1 MTSRE
6 RVLRAINFET
16 PDRIPV
22 NRGADSDVASV
33 GYIAAPG
40 FSPAKPGMNEWGCVW
55 ASLNPDAGDQG
66 QVVEHPLAEWDAISS
81 YRFPDPFAP
90 GRLEPAKE
98 RMRELRAQGKFVCG
112 SLGKGPMHLL
122 DDLRGFEN
130 YLMDLAAEPERIET
144 MLDGIFGFLEGMAE
158 QYGAMGVDAVFM
170 ADDQAMQSGPL
181 FSMEVWRERLKPRYR
196 KLCALARSAGCKVF
210 MHTCG
215 HLGQHLAELADAGVD
230 LVDNKQPALWMASPS
245 VDAVRG
251 NLAYSTCLD
260 IQSTMATIDIN
271 EIEEEAGAL
280 IRRLAT
286 PRGGFVGTCYSKP
299 DMQIPPEKN
308 ARMLEAFRR
317 FRWADG

>member
-1 MTSRE
+1 MTGRE

-22 NRGADSDVASV
+22 NRGADSDVATV
-33 GYIAAPG
+33 GYSCAAG

-55 ASLNPDAGDQG
+55 VSMNPDAGDQG
-66 QVVEHPLAEWDAISS
+66 QVSEHPLADWDAFAS

-90 GRLEPAKE
+90 GRLDAAKE
-98 RMRELRAQGKFVCG
+98 RMPELRAEGKFVCG

-130 YLMDLAAEPERIET
+130 YLMDLATEPQRIEA
-144 MLDGIFGFLEGMAE
+144 MLDGIFRFLEGMAE
-158 QYGAMGVDAVFM
+158 HYGAMGVDAVFM

-181 FSMEVWRERLKPRYR
+181 FSMDIWRMRLQPRYR
-196 KLCALARSAGCKVF
+196 KLCDAAHSAGCKVW

-215 HLGQHLAELADAGVD
+215 NLGQHLPELADAGVD
-230 LVDNKQPALWMASPS
+230 MVDNKQPALWMGSPA

-251 NLAYSTCLD
+251 KLAFSSCLD
-260 IQSTMATIDIN
+260 IQSTMASISMD
-271 EIEEEAGAL
+271 EIKGEVSKL
-280 IRRLAT
+280 IRRLSV
-286 PRGGFVGTCYSKP
+286 REGGFLGTCYSKP

-308 ARMLEAFRR
+308 ARMLEAFKG
-317 FRWADG
+317 FVW